1 MMYPLQWGVQ
11 LRCHY
16 WVYKMERLLSNSVG
30 TRAIEKNYLTQAW
43 CIQLDKVRG
52 QG

>member
-16 WVYKMERLLSNSVG
+16 WVYKMEGLLSNSVG

-43 CIQLDKVRG
+43 CIQLGKVRG